1 MLKDCAR
8 TVTETFPPTHPRAD
22 RLRREASNCLQ
33 IAVRE
38 RDPAFTAQL
47 IDEAL
52 RLAARARDL
61 RATDAAKIR

>member
-1 MLKDCAR
+1 MTKIAS
-8 TVTETFPPTHPRAD
+8 PAHPRAD
-22 RLRREASNCLQ
+22 RLHREASNCLQ

-61 RATDAAKIR
+61 RASDAAKIR

>member
-1 MLKDCAR
+1 
-8 TVTETFPPTHPRAD
+8 
-22 RLRREASNCLQ
+22 LRREASNCLQ